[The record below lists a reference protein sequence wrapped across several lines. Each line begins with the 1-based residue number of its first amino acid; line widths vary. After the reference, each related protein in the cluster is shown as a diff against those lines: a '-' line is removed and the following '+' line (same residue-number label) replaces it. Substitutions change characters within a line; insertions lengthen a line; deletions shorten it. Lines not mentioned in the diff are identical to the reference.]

1 MRRWVTTVH
10 VRPLEHGP
18 RQVYRVGIYVVLIAL
33 GIGIR
38 AWTGPWYHLYN
49 PSDARVIDGIPATW
63 EVVYFAP
70 HIASFTSSTT
80 PNYGFA
86 PVQIRAFIPL
96 SLAAVLTAIT
106 NHVGISLFI
115 VEIFGW
121 VLACVATEWLG
132 QQMGMSSVA
141 SFCGGI
147 LVATSPLF
155 TSQLGM
161 IVLHPAEFASLPVG
175 LVAVLPL
182 LNRITQYDSPSH
194 LRPIRD
200 GTFLGIVFVILSL
213 SYVYHWALIFFVA
226 STLSMLFS
234 RLLMHRVFYLHF
246 IHFTFACAIFAIAVG
261 FFFVIS
267 QTIQSAFVVIG
278 LPPLIGEITAVAQP
292 ADLALQLFASRG
304 WIEALRS
311 LWNAMPKS
319 FDLTLIAFH
328 PVPLSVGLFGV
339 LRNAQLRYV
348 GLSLLVFSLVSS
360 YVYHAPWTSMSAYPI
375 VYLGAADIA
384 TRISHTVV
392 RAHGDVFSRDAASLS
407 TSLGIVCLSVIM
419 LPLILVT
426 NVDLIGNFAFA
437 QRWWQAYWSILPY

>member
-1 MRRWVTTVH
+1 MSKHAR
-10 VRPLEHGP
+10 
-18 RQVYRVGIYVVLIAL
+18 
-33 GIGIR
+33 
-38 AWTGPWYHLYN
+38 PWYHLYN

-86 PVQIRAFIPL
+86 PVQMRAFIPL

-182 LNRITQYDSPSH
+182 LNRITQYTGPSQ

-200 GTFLGIVFVILSL
+200 GTFLGSIFVILSL

-292 ADLALQLFASRG
+292 ADLALQLFASLA

-311 LWNAMPKS
+311 LS
-319 FDLTLIAFH
+319 
-328 PVPLSVGLFGV
+328 
-339 LRNAQLRYV
+339 
-348 GLSLLVFSLVSS
+348 
-360 YVYHAPWTSMSAYPI
+360 HAP
-375 VYLGAADIA
+375 
-384 TRISHTVV
+384 
-392 RAHGDVFSRDAASLS
+392 
-407 TSLGIVCLSVIM
+407 
-419 LPLILVT
+419 
-426 NVDLIGNFAFA
+426 
-437 QRWWQAYWSILPY
+437 